1 MKNNVP
7 SANSPSSS
15 FVIDNLKEAV
25 TLSPLV
31 RERRFANI
39 GEADLGRVKNAY
51 IVIESGLI
59 KELGSGPVPL
69 HYRHLPCFD
78 AKGGIALPGLVDAHT
93 HPIFAGTRSHEFCMR
108 LNGATYQD
116 IAAAGGGILST
127 VTQTRSA
134 SAQDLQTL
142 VQNRLTTFAK
152 HGVTTVEMKSGY
164 GLSVDE
170 ELRHL
175 RILNQ
180 IAGEVDQT
188 LTITCLA
195 MHAVP
200 RDQPNA
206 KAWGD
211 LCAKELL
218 PIVAEEKLAHA
229 VDAFVE
235 AGYFSVDDCE
245 TYFATAQKLGLG
257 IRIHA
262 DEFSDAGAAAC
273 AARFSA
279 LSADHLQF
287 ASDEGIRAMGKAGV
301 TALLLPGTSL
311 YTSIPYT
318 DARPFLTAGCAVG
331 LATDFNPGSCP
342 VDNLRLVMTMGA
354 LHCKLSMAQAIA
366 AVTWVPAGSLR
377 VADRKGALAIGM
389 DADIL
394 LLPLGSAEEFV
405 ADLGRTNPTKV
416 FARGKEI

>member
-1 MKNNVP
+1 M
-7 SANSPSSS
+7 
-15 FVIDNLKEAV
+15 IENLNEAV
-25 TLSPLV
+25 TLAPLV
-31 RERRFANI
+31 RDRRFAKIEEN
-39 GEADLGRVKNAY
+39 DLGRVKNAY
-51 IVIESGLI
+51 VVVVDGKI
-59 KELGSGPVPL
+59 KEVGSGSVPSA
-69 HYRHLPCFD
+69 YRRLPSFD
-78 AKGGIALPGLVDAHT
+78 GKGGLAVPGLVDAHT
-93 HPIFAGTRSHEFCMR
+93 HPIFAGTRSNEFCMR

-116 IAAAGGGILST
+116 IAAAGGGILAT
-127 VTQTRSA
+127 VSQTKSA
-134 SAQDLQTL
+134 SDDQLKTL
-142 VQNRLTTFAK
+142 VQDRLTAFAK
-152 HGVTTVEMKSGY
+152 HGVTTIEMKSGY
-164 GLSVDE
+164 GLSVSE

-180 IAGEVDQT
+180 MASTSDQT
-188 LTITCLA
+188 LVITCLA

-200 RDQPNA
+200 KDQPNA

-218 PIVAEEKLAHA
+218 PIVAKEKLAHA

-235 AGYFSVDDCE
+235 AGYFSVEDCE
-245 TYFATAQKLGLG
+245 AYFAAAQKLGLG

-287 ASDEGIRAMGKAGV
+287 ASAAGIRAMGETGV

-318 DARPFLTAGCAVG
+318 DARPFLAAGCAVG

-342 VDNLRLVMTMGA
+342 VDNLRLVLTMGA

-366 AVTWVPAGSLR
+366 AVTWVPAKSLR
-377 VADRKGALAIGM
+377 MSHRKGALCPGM

-394 LLPLGSAEEFV
+394 VLPLKSAEEFV
-405 ADLGRTNPTKV
+405 ADLGRTTPLGV
-416 FARGKEI
+416 FAHGNSI